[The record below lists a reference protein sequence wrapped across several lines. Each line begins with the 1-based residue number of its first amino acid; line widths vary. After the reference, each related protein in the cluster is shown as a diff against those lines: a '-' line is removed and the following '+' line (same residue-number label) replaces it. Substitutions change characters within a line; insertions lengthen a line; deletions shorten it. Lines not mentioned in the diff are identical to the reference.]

1 MAYPGTTIETEPQE
15 QHELDT
21 HPTPRQ
27 YVRIG
32 VVLAIVTGMEVAI
45 YYIDAVRDIIV
56 PFLIVFA
63 VIKFFLVATWFMHL
77 KFDSKLFRRLF
88 VTGIILALAIFGVVL
103 AVFFT
108 RGGAAPIVPGG

>member
-15 QHELDT
+15 QAELQS

-32 VVLAIVTGMEVAI
+32 VVLALVTGMEVAV
-45 YYIDAVRDIIV
+45 YYIDAVRDILI
-56 PFLIVFA
+56 PFLITFA
-63 VIKFFLVATWFMHL
+63 FIKFLLVVTWFMHL

-88 VTGIILALAIFGVVL
+88 ATGLILAFIIFGVVL
-103 AVFFT
+103 AVFFS
-108 RGGAAPIVPGG
+108 RGGAAPVVTGG